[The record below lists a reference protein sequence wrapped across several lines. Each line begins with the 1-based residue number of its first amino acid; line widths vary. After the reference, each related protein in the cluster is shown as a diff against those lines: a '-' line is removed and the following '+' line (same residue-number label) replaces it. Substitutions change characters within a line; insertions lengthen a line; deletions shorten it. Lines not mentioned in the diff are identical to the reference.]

1 MSDPKA
7 FVEVTKPK
15 QTLLL
20 MVTCVVSY
28 LVASGKTLDLDRFAI
43 TCVATALAIAGT
55 TALNMCIDCDIDALM
70 GRTKDRPL
78 PSGRLSLKICAVYG
92 SALFLAGF
100 LLGFSVNIY
109 LPIVLFL
116 GLFFDIVV
124 YSILLKRRSPY
135 SIILGGFAG
144 AMPALAGWVA
154 VRGEDVL
161 GGLILATIVLLWIPA
176 HIWYISM
183 HYEEDYRRAKIP
195 MFPLVVGMEKA
206 SWAIVFSTIL
216 MMFLIPT
223 VYVIADLDPVYL
235 AVSLIVTG
243 YFLCRAIR
251 FARSPSKENAKVM
264 YKLASLTLGT
274 VYILFLFGS
283 FFG

>member
-43 TCVATALAIAGT
+43 TCLATSLAIAGT

-154 VRGEDVL
+154 VRGGDVL

>member
-1 MSDPKA
+1 VSDPKA

-43 TCVATALAIAGT
+43 TCLATSLAIAGT

-154 VRGEDVL
+154 VRGGDVL